1 MAFVHVVALVSLP
14 FVNLGNLIVLAI
26 LYPVTAIGVTLGYH
40 RMMAHKSFKAP
51 KWLERTLVSIA
62 ILSVQGTPMEW
73 VGLHRHHHLY
83 SDTEND
89 HHDSVRGLWWSHMRW
104 MFHVVPAMEMVPSL
118 TKDMRKDPYYVW
130 LEKNL
135 LTPTIL
141 LALLL
146 YWVGGWSM
154 VGWGIFVRLV
164 VVYHVTWLVNS
175 ATHKWGYRTFQTED
189 RSTNNWWVGL
199 LAFGE
204 GWHNNHHH
212 DQGRARHGIQW
223 WEVDVTWAIINLL
236 ERFELITNVRR

>member
-1 MAFVHVVALVSLP
+1 
-14 FVNLGNLIVLAI
+14 
-26 LYPVTAIGVTLGYH
+26 
-40 RMMAHKSFKAP
+40 
-51 KWLERTLVSIA
+51 
-62 ILSVQGTPMEW
+62 
-73 VGLHRHHHLY
+73 
-83 SDTEND
+83 
-89 HHDSVRGLWWSHMRW
+89 MRW
-104 MFHVVPAMEMVPSL
+104 MFHVVPAMEMVPAL

-189 RSTNNWWVGL
+189 RSTNNWVVGI